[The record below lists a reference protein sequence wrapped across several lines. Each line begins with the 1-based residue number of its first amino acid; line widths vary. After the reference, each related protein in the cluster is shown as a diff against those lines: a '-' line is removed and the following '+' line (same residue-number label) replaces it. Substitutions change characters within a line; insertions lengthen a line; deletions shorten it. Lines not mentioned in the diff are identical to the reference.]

1 MIKRIRLAMVAIGI
15 GVATSVSAGTNQ
27 MFVAPISA
35 PTLDEVGLGLLVVL
49 LGVVG
54 GFLAR
59 RKK

>member
-1 MIKRIRLAMVAIGI
+1 MKKVRIAMVAIGI
-15 GVATSVSAGTNQ
+15 GAVTSAFAGANQ
-27 MFVAPISA
+27 MFVAPVSA

-54 GFLAR
+54 GLFAR